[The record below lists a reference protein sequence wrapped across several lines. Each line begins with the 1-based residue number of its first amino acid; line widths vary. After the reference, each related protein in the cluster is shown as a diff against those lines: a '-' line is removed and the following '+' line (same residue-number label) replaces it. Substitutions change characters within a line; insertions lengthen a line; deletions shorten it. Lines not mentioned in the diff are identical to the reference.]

1 MLRVG
6 LTGGL
11 SCGKSTVARLFAE
24 RGASVIQADSIARE
38 LTRPGNPVYDEVVK
52 QFGREIVQPDGSLD
66 RAKLADLAFAGG
78 RIAELNGIVHPAVIE
93 RQEKWMEAVE
103 RSDPTG
109 VAVVEAALILEARV
123 GRRFD
128 KLVVVTCEPLQKVER
143 FAKRH
148 SISLDAAKVEVTR
161 RQAAMMPDEEK
172 VKSADYVIDN
182 SGAPEEA
189 ARQVDTIYAG
199 LKRLAAEPAK
209 GGQP

>member
-1 MLRVG
+1 LLRVG

-24 RGASVIQADSIARE
+24 RGAAVIQADSIARE
-38 LTRPGNPVYDEVVK
+38 LTRPGNSVYDEVVK
-52 QFGREIVQPDGSLD
+52 QFGKEILEPDGSID

-93 RQEKWMEAVE
+93 RQEKWMEAVA
-103 RSDPTG
+103 RNDSQG

-128 KLVVVTCEPLQKVER
+128 KLVVVTCQPMQKVER

-148 SISLDAAKVEVTR
+148 NISLDAAKVEVAR

-172 VKSADYVIDN
+172 IQSADYVIDN
-182 SGAPEEA
+182 SGAPEET
-189 ARQVDTIYAG
+189 ARQVDKIYAE
-199 LKRLAAEPAK
+199 LRKLAAEK
-209 GGQP
+209 GK

>member
-24 RGASVIQADSIARE
+24 RGAAVIQADSIARE
-38 LTRPGNPVYDEVVK
+38 LTRPGNSVYDEVVQ
-52 QFGREIVQPDGSLD
+52 QFGREILEPDGSID
-66 RAKLADLAFAGG
+66 RARLADLAFAGG

-93 RQEKWMEAVE
+93 RQEKWMEAVA
-103 RSDPTG
+103 RNDPQG

-128 KLVVVTCEPLQKVER
+128 KLVVVTCQPLQKVER

-148 SISLDAAKVEVTR
+148 SISLDAAKVEVAR

-172 VKSADYVIDN
+172 IKSADYVIDN
-182 SGAPEEA
+182 SGAPEETV
-189 ARQVDTIYAG
+189 RQVEKIYAE
-199 LKRLAAEPAK
+199 LRKLAAGKPK
-209 GGQP
+209 

>member
-1 MLRVG
+1 LLRVG

-11 SCGKSTVARLFAE
+11 SCGKSTVARMFAE

-38 LTRPGNPVYDEVVK
+38 LTRPGNSVYDEVVK
-52 QFGREIVQPDGSLD
+52 QFGRELVQPDGSLD

-93 RQEKWMEAVE
+93 RQEKWMEAVA
-103 RSDPTG
+103 RNDPTG

-148 SISLDAAKVEVTR
+148 SISLDAAKVEVAR

-172 VKSADYVIDN
+172 VKSADYLIDN
-182 SGAPEEA
+182 SGAQEET
-189 ARQVDTIYAG
+189 ARQVEKIYAE
-199 LKRLAAEPAK
+199 LRTLAAGK
-209 GGQP
+209 GK

>member
-1 MLRVG
+1 MPRVG

-24 RGASVIQADSIARE
+24 RGASVIQADAIARE
-38 LTRPGNPVYDEVVK
+38 LTRPGHAVYEAVIQ
-52 QFGREIVQPDGSLD
+52 QFGREIVQADGSID

-103 RSDPTG
+103 RNDPRG

-128 KLVVVTCEPLQKVER
+128 KLVVVTCRPEQKVER

-148 SISLDAAKVEVTR
+148 NISLEAAKIEVAR
-161 RQAAMMPDEEK
+161 RQAAMMPDQEK
-172 VKSADYVIDN
+172 INSADYVIDN
-182 SGAPEEA
+182 SGPPEESA
-189 ARQVDTIYAG
+189 LQVDRIYAE
-199 LKRLAAEPAK
+199 LRTLAAEK
-209 GGQP
+209 VK

>member
-11 SCGKSTVARLFAE
+11 SCGKSTVARMFAE

-38 LTRPGNPVYDEVVK
+38 LTRPGNSVFDQVVK
-52 QFGREIVQPDGSLD
+52 QFGPEIVQPDGSLD

-103 RSDPTG
+103 RNDPQG

-148 SISLDAAKVEVTR
+148 TISLEAAKVEVAR

-172 VKSADYVIDN
+172 IKAANYVIDN
-182 SGAPEEA
+182 SGTPEEA
-189 ARQVDTIYAG
+189 ARQVDAIYAE
-199 LKRLAAEPAK
+199 LKRLAAETAK
-209 GGQP
+209 GEQP

>member
-1 MLRVG
+1 LLRVG

-11 SCGKSTVARLFAE
+11 SCGKSTVARMFAE

-38 LTRPGNPVYDEVVK
+38 LTRPGNSVYDEVVK
-52 QFGREIVQPDGSLD
+52 QFGREIVQPDGGID

-93 RQEKWMEAVE
+93 RQEKWMEAVA
-103 RSDPTG
+103 RNDPQG

-128 KLVVVTCEPLQKVER
+128 KLVVVTCQPMQKVER

-148 SISLDAAKVEVTR
+148 SVSLEAAKIEVAR

-172 VKSADYVIDN
+172 IKSADYLIDN
-182 SGAPEEA
+182 SGAPEKTA
-189 ARQVDTIYAG
+189 LQVDKIYAE
-199 LKRLAAEPAK
+199 LRTLAAEKPK
-209 GGQP
+209 

>member
-1 MLRVG
+1 LLRVG

-24 RGASVIQADSIARE
+24 RGAAVIQADSIARE
-38 LTRPGNPVYDEVVK
+38 LTRPGNSVYDEVVK

-93 RQEKWMEAVE
+93 RQEKWMEAVA
-103 RSDPTG
+103 RNDPQG

-128 KLVVVTCEPLQKVER
+128 KLVVVTCQPLQKVER

-148 SISLDAAKVEVTR
+148 SISLDAAKVEVAR

-172 VKSADYVIDN
+172 IKSADYVIDN
-182 SGAPEEA
+182 SGAPEETV
-189 ARQVDTIYAG
+189 RQVEKIYAE
-199 LKRLAAEPAK
+199 LRKLAAGKPK
-209 GGQP
+209 

>member
-6 LTGGL
+6 LTGGI

-38 LTRPGNPVYDEVVK
+38 LTRPGHAVYDAVI
-52 QFGREIVQPDGSLD
+52 QRFGREILEPDGSID

-93 RQEKWMEAVE
+93 RQEKWMDAVE
-103 RSDPTG
+103 RNDPQG

-128 KLVVVTCEPLQKVER
+128 QLVVVTCEPMQKVER

-148 SISLDAAKVEVTR
+148 NISLDAAKAEVAR

-172 VKSADYVIDN
+172 VKAANYVIDN
-182 SGAPEEA
+182 SGAPEETA
-189 ARQVDTIYAG
+189 CQVDAVYG
-199 LKRLAAEPAK
+199 ELQRRAAETRK
-209 GGQP
+209 GERA